1 MAMSQPG
8 AQAPAAGPSAY
19 TQQGNPGF
27 PLPNIRRQIPPQLQQ
42 AFDAF
47 VLGCKRVLYDPKTHY
62 LLQQQLQGPG
72 TLAQKLGQGVVA
84 LVLLV
89 YSQHGKPVQLTPI
102 LIPAAVELVGDVS
115 VFLRQSMRIP
125 VNRATY
131 GQAVQIATG
140 TLLRKMP
147 PAVAQAI
154 QRQRGGAAPA
164 ARGAPGP
171 AMAPATASTQQPQ
184 ALPGPPIAGAAQPPG
199 GLLARTMPSPTGAQ

>member
-1 MAMSQPG
+1 MAMVQPG
-8 AQAPAAGPSAY
+8 AQAPSGAY

-72 TLAQKLGQGVVA
+72 PLAQKLGQGVVA

-89 YSQHGKPVQLTPI
+89 YSQHGKPPQLTPI
-102 LIPAAVELVGDVS
+102 LIPAAVELIGDVS

-125 VNRATY
+125 VNRAAY
-131 GQAVQIATG
+131 GQAVQIATAI
-140 TLLRKMP
+140 LLRKMP

-154 QRQRGGAAPA
+154 QRQRCSAVPA
-164 ARGAPGP
+164 ARNASSQGMPP
-171 AMAPATASTQQPQ
+171 AAAQPQ
-184 ALPGPPIAGAAQPPG
+184 AAPTSPIAAPPAG
-199 GLLARTMPSPTGAQ
+199 GILARTMPAPAGAQ